1 MRRKRIPQSL
11 IREAQKRID
20 RIRENMEE
28 LRAQEG
34 KGRANDYLRAERT
47 ASMGQDAIR
56 VLIRAGM
63 PLPAWSGKI
72 GGTLRRWAGISR
84 TCRCPGTRR

>member
-1 MRRKRIPQSL
+1 MRMKRIPQSA

-34 KGRANDYLRAERT
+34 KGRANAYLRSERT
-47 ASMGQDAIR
+47 AGMG
-56 VLIRAGM
+56 
-63 PLPAWSGKI
+63 
-72 GGTLRRWAGISR
+72 
-84 TCRCPGTRR
+84 